1 MRRAAIFIAALT
13 PLAACDGGPEVDAR
27 NATPEE
33 VAEQVR
39 EATDDEQFVRPGKW
53 QSKVTIEELEM
64 PGMPAEV
71 AAGMK
76 KMMAQH
82 QERTSESCLTEED
95 AKRPNEDF
103 FAGKDNNCRYE
114 HFTMGG
120 GKIDAKM
127 RCSADGGASQVM
139 EMAGT
144 YSPESYQ
151 MRMATRTEGAGTPG
165 MTMKLKVDSTRIGAC
180 DPKTA

>member
-1 MRRAAIFIAALT
+1 MRSAAVLTLCAALV
-13 PLAACDGGPEVDAR
+13 ACSNEPEVDAR

-33 VAEQVR
+33 VASQVR

-53 QSKVTIEELEM
+53 QSKVTIEQLEM
-64 PGMPAEV
+64 PGMPPEMADN
-71 AAGMK
+71 MK

-82 QERTSESCLTEED
+82 QERTTESCLTEEE
-95 AKRPNEDF
+95 AKRPKEDF

>member
-1 MRRAAIFIAALT
+1 MRLPIVMALSAA
-13 PLAACDGGPEVDAR
+13 LAACSNEPEVDAR
-27 NATPEE
+27 NASVAE

-39 EATDDEQFVRPGKW
+39 EATDGEQFVRPGMW
-53 QSKVTIEELEM
+53 QSKVTIEQLEM
-64 PGMPAEV
+64 PGMPPEMAER
-71 AAGMK
+71 MK
-76 KMMAQH
+76 AMMAQH
-82 QERTSESCLTEED
+82 QERTSESCLTEEQ

-144 YSPESYQ
+144 YSPDTYQ

-165 MTMKLKVDSTRIGAC
+165 MTMKLKVDSKRIGVC